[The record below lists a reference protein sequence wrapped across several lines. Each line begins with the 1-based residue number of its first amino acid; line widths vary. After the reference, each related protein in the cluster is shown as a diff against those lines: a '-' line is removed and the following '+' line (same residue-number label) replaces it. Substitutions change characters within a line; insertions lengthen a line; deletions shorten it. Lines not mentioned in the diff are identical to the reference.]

1 MSAELEALKEQAAK
15 LSTEERAE
23 LAYVLLQSL
32 DAEVGDEDEVEQ
44 AWLAEAERRAGEVD
58 RGEVTP
64 IPGDEVFARLHRKY
78 G

>member
-1 MSAELEALKEQAAK
+1 MSIELEALKEQAAK

-23 LAYVLLQSL
+23 LAFTLLQSL
-32 DAEVGDEDEVEQ
+32 DAEEDEDEVEQ
-44 AWLAEAERRAGEVD
+44 TWLAEAERRAGEVD